1 MPAAEAD
8 VSIWMEVLKEPPPQK
23 PAIPIHPLLHHQYSQ
38 RLTGRAPKSFYPR
51 PPPGDPAPRILPLNP
66 LSRLAKL
73 RKGFGTTI
81 TLNGSAPLRSV
92 LRRSL
97 EWVGMEQAMSS
108 EENSKKRMIPW
119 VEAGAKVR
127 RLHARWGSQNSADM
141 TPELPSDLGSSRR
154 KNWGLALPTPNF
166 AGEW

>member
-1 MPAAEAD
+1 MGYLQCLQPTGGSGARALLWLAQAA
-8 VSIWMEVLKEPPPQK
+8 VCCCC
-23 PAIPIHPLLHHQYSQ
+23 
-38 RLTGRAPKSFYPR
+38 RCCCGRP
-51 PPPGDPAPRILPLNP
+51 
-66 LSRLAKL
+66 
-73 RKGFGTTI
+73 
-81 TLNGSAPLRSV
+81 LNGSAPLRSV
-92 LRRSL
+92 LRRSP

-119 VEAGAKVR
+119 VEAGAKVP
-127 RLHARWGSQNSADM
+127 RLHASWGSQNSADM